1 MLIFLN
7 YNSKKNFFR
16 ILRIDKERSKKYMIT
31 SIRSINSTNTNNIQ
45 LQNKNN
51 KCMNLYSSTPCD
63 SVTFSGK
70 ANKLSNE
77 SLELIQ
83 NFANKLKLNKVY
95 KFDYPNVEKFNMT
108 SIKSQTNPETRTFI
122 LQYSGYSKDNMAKYI
137 MCAIN
142 DSGEIFENGTPIKN
156 QEEINIYEK
165 ILPEL
170 INRASKEL
178 KIKV

>member
-1 MLIFLN
+1 
-7 YNSKKNFFR
+7 
-16 ILRIDKERSKKYMIT
+16 MIT
-31 SIRSINSTNTNNIQ
+31 SIRSTNFMNINNVQ
-45 LQNKNN
+45 QQNKSS
-51 KCMNLYSSTPCD
+51 KCMKFYSSTPCD

-70 ANKLSNE
+70 ANKLSDE

-83 NFANKLKLNKVY
+83 NFANKLKLNKIY

-108 SIKSQTNPETRTFI
+108 SIPSQTNPETRTFI
-122 LQYSGYSKDNMAKYI
+122 LQYSGYSKDNTAKYI
-137 MCAIN
+137 MCSIN
-142 DSGEIFENGTPIKN
+142 DSGEIFENGTPIKK